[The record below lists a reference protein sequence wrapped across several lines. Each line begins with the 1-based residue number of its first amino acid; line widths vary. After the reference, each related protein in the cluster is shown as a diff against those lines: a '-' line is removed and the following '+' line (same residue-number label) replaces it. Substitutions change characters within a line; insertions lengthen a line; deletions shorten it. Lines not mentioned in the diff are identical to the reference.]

1 MRWLRAQAAD
11 QYRSFG
17 IAPDFSSVGAIQ
29 DISVVGPLAP
39 PDFGSFV
46 DLISTPTVAAH
57 YRLIGTLWVTIG
69 IPVQDYYDL
78 NQYPNAKPVL
88 DWAGV
93 RYLVLDRT
101 YFRPG
106 GRTDDQAL
114 LAPGSGL
121 AVAYEDNAVRVLES
135 AAARPKAEFW
145 DSAQVYPSADAIVNE
160 LKQNPNAILG
170 PPKLEAGQAP
180 RLPSQGS
187 SQPGPVTID
196 SYQPNQVRLSLDAP
210 RGGVVVLKD
219 AYFPGWQA
227 AVDGQ
232 PADVL
237 RVDGIARGV
246 FIPSAGQHR
255 VTFEYRPASFV
266 RGLELA
272 GAIGLLLLGT
282 LAFNRWRR
290 SSQVPGWS
298 MLAGALLLVAL
309 AVMTGQAYFGA
320 TAA

>member
-1 MRWLRAQAAD
+1 
-11 QYRSFG
+11 
-17 IAPDFSSVGAIQ
+17 
-29 DISVVGPLAP
+29 
-39 PDFGSFV
+39 
-46 DLISTPTVAAH
+46 
-57 YRLIGTLWVTIG
+57 
-69 IPVQDYYDL
+69 
-78 NQYPNAKPVL
+78 
-88 DWAGV
+88 
-93 RYLVLDRT
+93 
-101 YFRPG
+101 
-106 GRTDDQAL
+106 
-114 LAPGSGL
+114 
-121 AVAYEDNAVRVLES
+121 
-135 AAARPKAEFW
+135 
-145 DSAQVYPSADAIVNE
+145 
-160 LKQNPNAILG
+160 
-170 PPKLEAGQAP
+170 
-180 RLPSQGS
+180 
-187 SQPGPVTID
+187 VTID